1 MFRKRIQY
9 LLFSIVLSAS
19 TINAGSAF
27 MQHAR
32 TINRFNLQDIY
43 AYISPILS
51 HAQSAL
57 LGLSPTTLYEWVNE
71 DPYEHVDVHVRFTP
85 EDHLCD
91 NERAF
96 CAQRT
101 PHICDALADLLGHD
115 VAPEHMPTIALCC
128 SGGGYRAMVL
138 TLGFLKGLQDTGLL
152 DCTMYMTGLS
162 GSSWAIAPWIACR
175 KSLDEFLATM
185 PAKLRVGLEPVK
197 NPKQLAIIAK
207 QLITKAVYKQH
218 ISLIDI
224 YGPTL
229 ANTLLDDFGDYRL
242 KVTLSQTH
250 AHVDGSLPLPIYT
263 AITPNVEPYAWFECT
278 PFEIGSSYTRAYIP
292 TWAFGRKFKQGVPV
306 NKAPPQPLSYM
317 LGIFGSAFAFDIE
330 DAIRQSTDAINAHI
344 QQMPS
349 AVGNIVSALLNDLA
363 NSPLDEVRLAPSS
376 LPNFTYMATDAPLNQ
391 DKRLTLIDA
400 GIYFN
405 IPFPPLLRT
414 DRNVDIIIVCD
425 ASADINGCPNLHW
438 AQEYMQL
445 HNLKFPPINFDT
457 ADKQIMSIFK
467 DEHDITC
474 PIVVYFPRIKN
485 CEYSETFDPET
496 CLNEY
501 CSTMNFTYE
510 SAQIEELMGLAQF
523 GVIQHA
529 HAIANVIEEVITH
542 KMA

>member
-1 MFRKRIQY
+1 
-9 LLFSIVLSAS
+9 
-19 TINAGSAF
+19 

-32 TINRFNLQDIY
+32 TVNRFNLQDIY

-57 LGLSPTTLYEWVNE
+57 LGLAPTTLYEWVNE
-71 DPYEHVDVHVRFTP
+71 DPYEHVDAQVRFTP
-85 EDHLCD
+85 EDHLCAD
-91 NERAF
+91 ELNF

-101 PHICDALADLLGHD
+101 PHICNALADLLGHD

-162 GSSWAIAPWIACR
+162 GSSWAIAPWIASR
-175 KSLDEFLATM
+175 KPLDEYLATI
-185 PAKLRVGLEPVK
+185 PAKLEFGLEAIKHPG
-197 NPKQLAIIAK
+197 QLATAAK

-218 ISLIDI
+218 ISAIDI
-224 YGPTL
+224 YGTIL
-229 ANTLLDDFGDYRL
+229 ANTLLNDFGNYKL
-242 KVTLSQTH
+242 NVTLSQTH
-250 AHVDGSLPLPIYT
+250 AHITDGSFPLPIYT
-263 AITPNVEPYAWFECT
+263 AITPNVKPYAWFEFS
-278 PFEIGSSYTRAYIP
+278 PFEIGSSYTRAYVP
-292 TWAFGRKFKQGVPV
+292 TWAFGRRFDGRELDNCISI
-306 NKAPPQPLSYM
+306 NKAPEQPLSYM
-317 LGIFGSAFAFDIE
+317 MGIWGSAFEFDIE
-330 DAIRQSTDAINAHI
+330 DAIRQSTDAINAYI
-344 QQMPS
+344 QKMPS

-363 NSPLDEVRLAPSS
+363 NSPLDEIRLAPSS
-376 LPNFTYMATDAPLNQ
+376 LPNFTYMAAGVPLNQ

-405 IPFPPLLRT
+405 IPFPPLLRAS
-414 DRNVDIIIVCD
+414 RNVDIIMVCD

-438 AQEYMQL
+438 VQEYMQL
-445 HNLKFPPINFDT
+445 HNLKFPPIDFET
-457 ADKQIMSIFK
+457 ADKLVMSIFK
-467 DEHDITC
+467 DEHDHTC
-474 PIVVYFPRIKN
+474 PIVIYFPRIKN

-496 CLNEY
+496 CLKEY

-510 SAQIEELMGLAQF
+510 NAQIDELMGLSQF

-529 HAIANVIEEVITH
+529 HAIADVIEDVIMH